1 MARRRAPTALLLLPL
16 LLILPPGSRS
26 TSHNEKAPPVY
37 SAHPTGGP
45 VQGGTTVTI
54 VGREFSRISTGVL
67 NRVKCH
73 WGNPQ
78 DWEQAIL
85 ARQQADRSGWSD
97 DEASLPEVPPEYFTE
112 ATQLLTEVTVTPEL
126 RATFDVP
133 ASISRVDMLKCP
145 SYPRVSG
152 LVSLWFSLR
161 YITLAGTTVGTT
173 FIEPNLMDTGFTY
186 IYYPAPANFTNAAI
200 TGGPVTGGT
209 EVVIEGIGFTG
220 GYLNE
225 SHIDLADTLIRCRFT
240 DKPSIVAFRVGSQP
254 DGCEAD
260 ALTGAVP
267 LSVIFDIPTNGIQ
280 LAATAFNGFSR
291 QLTGEQVRD
300 MAPRRGSACKCSS
313 RRPHSPQV
321 RYMAPRRGSESCLG
335 GARMTLDRSCM
346 GLIHTRSPSF
356 THDRP
361 HSHTIAL
368 IHTRSPSY
376 PRLRLSRQVDEL
388 FVFSSRGQ
396 GGPVRLADTYTGE
409 WLDTRRLTLKAINAR
424 VTPGAVS
431 GGDSQAAPTNLLQG
445 GSSPLSASECL

>member
-1 MARRRAPTALLLLPL
+1 
-16 LLILPPGSRS
+16 
-26 TSHNEKAPPVY
+26 
-37 SAHPTGGP
+37 

-335 GARMTLDRSCM
+335 GARMALDRSCM

-445 GSSPLSASECL
+445 GSSPPSASECL

>member
-1 MARRRAPTALLLLPL
+1 MARRRAPTALLLPL

-335 GARMTLDRSCM
+335 GARMALDEAAWA
-346 GLIHTRSPSF
+346 SF

-445 GSSPLSASECL
+445 GSSPLMASECL

>member
-1 MARRRAPTALLLLPL
+1 MACRRAPTALLLPL

-78 DWEQAIL
+78 DWEQAVL

-112 ATQLLTEVTVTPEL
+112 ATQLLSEVTVTPEL

-152 LVSLWFSLR
+152 QVSLWFSLR
-161 YITLAGTTVGTT
+161 YITLAGTTIGTT

-240 DKPSIVAFRVGSQP
+240 DKPSIVAFRVGSQS

-267 LSVIFDIPTNGIQ
+267 LSVIFDIPTNGVQ

-291 QLTGEQVRD
+291 QLTGEQVTLHGSEAWLGV
-300 MAPRRGSACKCSS
+300 MPGRGADGLGSMLHG
-313 RRPHSPQV
+313 PHSH
-321 RYMAPRRGSESCLG
+321 
-335 GARMTLDRSCM
+335 TIT
-346 GLIHTRSPSF
+346 LIHTRSPSF

-361 HSHTIAL
+361 HSKTIAL
-368 IHTRSPSY
+368 I

-445 GSSPLSASECL
+445 GSSPPSASECL

>member
-1 MARRRAPTALLLLPL
+1 MLLLPL

-291 QLTGEQVRD
+291 QLTGEQVRYT
-300 MAPRRGSACKCSS
+300 APRRGSACKCSS

-368 IHTRSPSY
+368 IHTRSPSFTHDR
-376 PRLRLSRQVDEL
+376 PHSHTIALIPSPAALAPGGRTLRLLE
-388 FVFSSRGQ
+388 Q
-396 GGPVRLADTYTGE
+396 GA
-409 WLDTRRLTLKAINAR
+409 RRACAL
-424 VTPGAVS
+424 G
-431 GGDSQAAPTNLLQG
+431 
-445 GSSPLSASECL
+445 

>member
-1 MARRRAPTALLLLPL
+1 MARRRAPTALLLPL

-161 YITLAGTTVGTT
+161 YITLSGTTVGTT

-300 MAPRRGSACKCSS
+300 MAPRRGS
-313 RRPHSPQV
+313 
-321 RYMAPRRGSESCLG
+321 ESCLG
-335 GARMTLDRSCM
+335 GTRMALDRSCM

-424 VTPGAVS
+424 VIPGAVS

>member
-1 MARRRAPTALLLLPL
+1 MARRRAPTALLLPL

-291 QLTGEQVRD
+291 QLTGEQVRY

-335 GARMTLDRSCM
+335 GARMALDRSCM

-368 IHTRSPSY
+368 IPSPAALA
-376 PRLRLSRQVDEL
+376 PGGRTLRLLE
-388 FVFSSRGQ
+388 Q
-396 GGPVRLADTYTGE
+396 GA
-409 WLDTRRLTLKAINAR
+409 RRACAL
-424 VTPGAVS
+424 G
-431 GGDSQAAPTNLLQG
+431 
-445 GSSPLSASECL
+445 

>member
-1 MARRRAPTALLLLPL
+1 MFHGPPNTTLSHFCSIHLAPSVWPERSPWPTTMARRRAPTALLLPL

-26 TSHNEKAPPVY
+26 TGQNEKAPPVY
-37 SAHPTGGP
+37 SAYPTGGP

-78 DWEQAIL
+78 DWEQAVL

-112 ATQLLTEVTVTPEL
+112 ATQLLSEVTVTPEL

-152 LVSLWFSLR
+152 QVSLWFSLR
-161 YITLAGTTVGTT
+161 YITLAGTSAGTT
-173 FIEPNLMDTGFTY
+173 FIEPNLMDTGSTY

-225 SHIDLADTLIRCRFT
+225 SSIDLADTLIRCRFT

-267 LSVIFDIPTNGIQ
+267 LSVIFDIPTNGVQ

-291 QLTGEQVRD
+291 QLTGDQVR
-300 MAPRRGSACKCSS
+300 
-313 RRPHSPQV
+313 
-321 RYMAPRRGSESCLG
+321 
-335 GARMTLDRSCM
+335 
-346 GLIHTRSPSF
+346 
-356 THDRP
+356 
-361 HSHTIAL
+361 
-368 IHTRSPSY
+368 
-376 PRLRLSRQVDEL
+376 
-388 FVFSSRGQ
+388 
-396 GGPVRLADTYTGE
+396 
-409 WLDTRRLTLKAINAR
+409 
-424 VTPGAVS
+424 
-431 GGDSQAAPTNLLQG
+431 
-445 GSSPLSASECL
+445 

>member
-1 MARRRAPTALLLLPL
+1 MARRRAPTALLLPL

-26 TSHNEKAPPVY
+26 TSQNEKAPPVY

-291 QLTGEQVRD
+291 QLTGEQVRYT
-300 MAPRRGSACKCSS
+300 APRRGSACKCSS

-335 GARMTLDRSCM
+335 GARMALDRSCM

-368 IHTRSPSY
+368 ILSPAALA
-376 PRLRLSRQVDEL
+376 PGGRTLRLLE
-388 FVFSSRGQ
+388 Q
-396 GGPVRLADTYTGE
+396 GA
-409 WLDTRRLTLKAINAR
+409 RRACAL
-424 VTPGAVS
+424 G
-431 GGDSQAAPTNLLQG
+431 
-445 GSSPLSASECL
+445 